1 LSKDFLYKS
10 KLAKTKVI
18 PMAIETCPVCN
29 VQIEDGAKVL
39 FSAGPS
45 GTRAR
50 LYARVCRYVEKPD
63 CINQGDHEIS
73 SKDCY
78 D

>member
-1 LSKDFLYKS
+1 M
-10 KLAKTKVI
+10 T
-18 PMAIETCPVCN
+18 IETCPVCK

-73 SKDCY
+73 PKDCY